1 MKKVTMMIFLVIA
14 AMCMTGCSDNNKDDD
29 PGLIVDWYPVMLW
42 MELVDENGNDLLD
55 PSNEVKWYD
64 GATIT

>member
-42 MELVDENGNDLLD
+42 MEL
-55 PSNEVKWYD
+55 
-64 GATIT
+64 IFF